1 MPILNLDADNLLSGI
16 NQRVAQMMPGK
27 PGKTSSASQGSEQSD
42 MSKFTIE
49 EDGAPQA
56 LINSVVDVDDPEA
69 LK

>member
-1 MPILNLDADNLLSGI
+1 
-16 NQRVAQMMPGK
+16 MMPGK

-56 LINSVVDVDDPEA
+56 LINSVVDVEPDDPEA